1 MAAPSVQTLQRLAD
15 ETGHQA
21 GTLEKVLRLLDLLQ
35 EIVRD
40 QVLADRLVL
49 KGGTALNLFH
59 LGLDRLSVDI
69 DLNYVGTLD
78 RAAMEAERPD
88 VDAALDRLL
97 ASQGY
102 GIRRRP
108 GEHAGGKWLARY
120 TSALG
125 GNATLEVDVNY
136 MARQPLF
143 SMARMESLALGGI
156 RAKDVLVLDL
166 HEIIAGKLVALI
178 DRHAAR
184 DLFDA
189 RRILSIDGLDWN
201 RIKAAVLAMG
211 ASGRRDWRTRSI
223 DAIEGDP
230 LEFRQKLAV
239 CLPRDRFAAR
249 GEIDAW
255 IEETVALCRDRF
267 AFLFDLTA
275 NERAFL
281 EGVLDRGEIDAG
293 LLNIAPE
300 LRTRIEAMPML
311 AWKTRHVREHRGL
324 ETSKADR

>member
-1 MAAPSVQTLQRLAD
+1 MAAPSAETLLRLAD

-35 EIVRD
+35 EIARD
-40 QVLADRLVL
+40 PVLADRLVL

-59 LGLDRLSVDI
+59 LGPDRLSVDI
-69 DLNYVGTLD
+69 DLNHVGALD
-78 RAAMEAERPD
+78 RAAMETGRPG
-88 VDAALDRLL
+88 VDAALERIL

-102 GIRRRP
+102 GTRRRP
-108 GEHAGGKWLARY
+108 EGHAGGKWLARCA
-120 TSALG
+120 SALG

-143 SMARMESLALGGI
+143 GMARMESLPLAGI

-166 HEIIAGKLVALI
+166 HEIVAGKLVALL
-178 DRHAAR
+178 DRNAAR

-189 RRILSIDGLDWN
+189 RRILSVDGLDWG

-211 ASGRRDWRTRSI
+211 ASGRRDWRTKSVESI
-223 DAIEGDP
+223 NADP
-230 LEFRQKLAV
+230 HEFRRKLST
-239 CLPRDRFAAR
+239 CLPRDRLAAK
-249 GEIDAW
+249 GEVDAW
-255 IEETVALCRDRF
+255 IAESVALCRERF

-281 EGVLDRGEIDAG
+281 DGVLDRGEVDAG
-293 LLNIAPE
+293 LLDVAPE
-300 LRTRIEAMPML
+300 VRVRIEAMPML
-311 AWKTRHVREHRGL
+311 AWKIRHVREHRRL
-324 ETSKADR
+324 DARKAAG

>member
-1 MAAPSVQTLQRLAD
+1 MAAPSAQTLQRLAD
-15 ETGHQA
+15 DTGHQP

-35 EIVRD
+35 EIARD
-40 QVLADRLVL
+40 RILSDRLVL

-59 LGLDRLSVDI
+59 LSLDRLSVDI
-69 DLNYVGTLD
+69 DLNYVGSLD
-78 RAAMEAERPD
+78 RAAMEAERPA

-102 GIRRRP
+102 DVRRRP
-108 GEHAGGKWLARY
+108 DQHAGGKWLARCA
-120 TSALG
+120 SALG
-125 GNATLEVDVNY
+125 GNTTLELDVNY

-143 SMARMESLALGGI
+143 GMARMESLPLGDM
-156 RAKDVLVLDL
+156 RASDVLVLDL
-166 HEIIAGKLVALI
+166 HEIVAGKLVALV

-189 RRILSIDGLDWN
+189 RRFLSIDKLDWN

-211 ASGRRDWRTRSI
+211 ASGRRDWRTTSI
-223 DAIEGDP
+223 DAIEGDSRE
-230 LEFRQKLAV
+230 LRQKLAI

-249 GEIDAW
+249 READAW
-255 IEETVALCRDRF
+255 IDETVVLCRDRY

-281 EGVLDRGEIDAG
+281 DGVLDRGEIDAD
-293 LLNIAPE
+293 LLDIAPAI
-300 LRTRIEAMPML
+300 RTRIANMPML
-311 AWKTRHVREHRGL
+311 AWKTRHVRKHRGL
-324 ETSKADR
+324 DA